1 MDFTIK
7 KHGCDQWTTEVV
19 APPFIAMV
27 RVAVAWQG
35 VAQYVWRLKLA
46 TPTLRNWV
54 VHSALG
60 YPWSTARSTCLY
72 VCLYACMMYE
82 CVWYV
87 CMSACMYVCVF
98 VCMICIHI
106 HIEFHIYIYI
116 HMADCLKDRVPPFDS
131 TDWSSTFLL
140 QIASLVRFDTK
151 SSFLGIGRPNKLVH
165 FAWKL

>member
-1 MDFTIK
+1 MN
-7 KHGCDQWTTEVV
+7 HGSGSPSFYWNGEGCS
-19 APPFIAMV
+19 
-27 RVAVAWQG
+27 RVARCG
-35 VAQYVWRLKLA
+35 SICLTFEIDDSNTKKLSGPFGPRL
-46 TPTLRNWV
+46 PMIY
-54 VHSALG
+54 SQI
-60 YPWSTARSTCLY
+60 YMS
-72 VCLYACMMYE
+72 VCLSVCMYD
-82 CVWYV
+82 VWMCMICMYV
-87 CMSACMYVCVF
+87 CMHACMHACMYVCVF

-106 HIEFHIYIYI
+106 HIEFHIYI